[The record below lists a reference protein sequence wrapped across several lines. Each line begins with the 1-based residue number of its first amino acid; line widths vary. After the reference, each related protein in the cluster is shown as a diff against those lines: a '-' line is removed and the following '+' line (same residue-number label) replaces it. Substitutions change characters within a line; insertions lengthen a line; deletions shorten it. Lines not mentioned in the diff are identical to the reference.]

1 MLHAIVARLKE
12 PSTYAGFAGI
22 ALAVGVSAPLFT
34 AVTTFVAAAAGLVAV
49 FVAEK
54 KA

>member
-1 MLHAIVARLKE
+1 MLNAIVARLKE

>member
-1 MLHAIVARLKE
+1 MLNAIVARLKE

-22 ALAVGVSAPLFT
+22 ALAVGISAPLFT
-34 AVTTFVAAAAGLVAV
+34 AVTTFMAAAAGLIAI
-49 FVAEK
+49 FVAEN

>member
-1 MLHAIVARLKE
+1 MLNVIVARLKE

>member
-1 MLHAIVARLKE
+1 MLNAIVTRLKE
-12 PSTYAGFAGI
+12 PSTYAGFAGL
-22 ALAVGVSAPLFT
+22 ALAVGISAPLYT